1 MAKIAAVLGLGA
13 VGSTI
18 AAKLI
23 ESGWEVR
30 SADTREKPEREFDFI
45 DGSSRRHYA
54 IPALADPKKA
64 DILII
69 TLKAFATGK
78 AVRPL
83 RNRFRPSMPVMLL
96 ENGMGQ
102 DAAVMDVFRV
112 NPFYIGVTAL
122 GAVKDGNTVT
132 LNADGK
138 AVYGP
143 RSVNAG
149 GIGKI
154 KDLPDSVFCFEEN
167 PVPAVLRK
175 LAANTVINPLTAVLD
190 EKNGII
196 LEKAELVRRLTDE
209 ISRVLA
215 PLGLGETP
223 DSLYKAV
230 MGIAEKTRENSSSMR
245 EDVRHG
251 RPTENDFILGFVI
264 KTAERFGMDVPEL
277 KRLEAEFLRKAGNA
291 A

>member
-13 VGSTI
+13 VGSAI

-23 ESGWEVR
+23 ENGWDVR
-30 SADTREKPEREFDFI
+30 SADTRENPEREFDFI
-45 DGSSRRHYA
+45 DGSTRKHYA
-54 IPALADPKKA
+54 IPALGDPKKA

-83 RNRFRPSMPVMLL
+83 RNRFRPSMPVILL

-102 DAAVMDVFRV
+102 DTAVMDVFRV
-112 NPFYIGVTAL
+112 NPFYLGVTAL
-122 GAVKDGNTVT
+122 GAVKDGTTVT
-132 LNADGK
+132 LNADAK

-154 KDLPDSVFCFEEN
+154 KDLPESVFFFEEN

-190 EKNGII
+190 DKNGII

-215 PLGLGETP
+215 PLGLRETP
-223 DSLYKAV
+223 DSLYEAV
-230 MGIAEKTRENSSSMR
+230 MGIAGRTRENSSSMR

-277 KRLEAEFLRKAGNA
+277 KRLEEEFLRKAGNA
-291 A
+291 E

>member
-1 MAKIAAVLGLGA
+1 MAKLAAVLGLGA

-23 ESGWEVR
+23 ENGWDVR
-30 SADTREKPEREFDFI
+30 SADTRENPEREFDFI
-45 DGSSRRHYA
+45 EGSSRKHYA

-102 DAAVMDVFRV
+102 DAAVMDV
-112 NPFYIGVTAL
+112 TAL

-154 KDLPDSVFCFEEN
+154 KDLPESVFCFEEN

-223 DSLYKAV
+223 DSLYEAV
-230 MGIAEKTRENSSSMR
+230 MGIAERTRENSSSMR

>member
-83 RNRFRPSMPVMLL
+83 RNRFRPQCPSCSSRTAWGRTLL
-96 ENGMGQ
+96 LWTFSASIPSTSE
-102 DAAVMDVFRV
+102 
-112 NPFYIGVTAL
+112 
-122 GAVKDGNTVT
+122 
-132 LNADGK
+132 
-138 AVYGP
+138 
-143 RSVNAG
+143 
-149 GIGKI
+149 
-154 KDLPDSVFCFEEN
+154 
-167 PVPAVLRK
+167 
-175 LAANTVINPLTAVLD
+175 
-190 EKNGII
+190 
-196 LEKAELVRRLTDE
+196 
-209 ISRVLA
+209 
-215 PLGLGETP
+215 
-223 DSLYKAV
+223 
-230 MGIAEKTRENSSSMR
+230 
-245 EDVRHG
+245 
-251 RPTENDFILGFVI
+251 
-264 KTAERFGMDVPEL
+264 
-277 KRLEAEFLRKAGNA
+277 
-291 A
+291 

>member
-1 MAKIAAVLGLGA
+1 
-13 VGSTI
+13 
-18 AAKLI
+18 
-23 ESGWEVR
+23 
-30 SADTREKPEREFDFI
+30 
-45 DGSSRRHYA
+45 
-54 IPALADPKKA
+54 
-64 DILII
+64 
-69 TLKAFATGK
+69 
-78 AVRPL
+78 
-83 RNRFRPSMPVMLL
+83 MLL

-112 NPFYIGVTAL
+112 NPFYLGVTAL
-122 GAVKDGNTVT
+122 GTVKDGTTVT

-149 GIGKI
+149 GIGRI
-154 KDLPDSVFCFEEN
+154 KDLPESVFSFEEN

>member
-13 VGSTI
+13 VGSAI

-23 ESGWEVR
+23 ENGWDVR
-30 SADTREKPEREFDFI
+30 SADTRENPEREFDFI
-45 DGSSRRHYA
+45 DGSTRKHYA
-54 IPALADPKKA
+54 IPALGDPKKA

-102 DAAVMDVFRV
+102 DAAVMDVFCV
-112 NPFYIGVTAL
+112 NPFYLGVTAL

>member
-112 NPFYIGVTAL
+112 NPFYLGVTAL
-122 GAVKDGNTVT
+122 GAVKDGTRSEERRV
-132 LNADGK
+132 GK
-138 AVYGP
+138 EC
-143 RSVNAG
+143 RSRWS
-149 GIGKI
+149 
-154 KDLPDSVFCFEEN
+154 P
-167 PVPAVLRK
+167 
-175 LAANTVINPLTAVLD
+175 
-190 EKNGII
+190 
-196 LEKAELVRRLTDE
+196 
-209 ISRVLA
+209 
-215 PLGLGETP
+215 
-223 DSLYKAV
+223 Y
-230 MGIAEKTRENSSSMR
+230 
-245 EDVRHG
+245 H
-251 RPTENDFILGFVI
+251 
-264 KTAERFGMDVPEL
+264 
-277 KRLEAEFLRKAGNA
+277 
-291 A
+291 

>member
-1 MAKIAAVLGLGA
+1 MATFAAVLGLGA
-13 VGSTI
+13 VGSAI

-23 ESGWEVR
+23 ENGWDVR
-30 SADTREKPEREFDFI
+30 SADTRENPEREFDFI
-45 DGSSRRHYA
+45 DGSKRKHYA
-54 IPALADPKKA
+54 IPALGDPKKA

-83 RNRFRPSMPVMLL
+83 RNRFRPSMPVILL

-102 DAAVMDVFRV
+102 DAAGMDVFRV
-112 NPFYIGVTAL
+112 NPFYLGVTAL
-122 GAVKDGNTVT
+122 GAVKDGTTVT
-132 LNADGK
+132 LNADAK

-154 KDLPDSVFCFEEN
+154 KDLPESVFFFEEN

-190 EKNGII
+190 DKNGII

-215 PLGLGETP
+215 PLGLRETP
-223 DSLYKAV
+223 DSLYEAV
-230 MGIAEKTRENSSSMR
+230 MGIAGRTRENSSSMR

>member
-1 MAKIAAVLGLGA
+1 MAKLAAVLGLGA

-23 ESGWEVR
+23 ENGWDVR
-30 SADTREKPEREFDFI
+30 SADTRENPEREFDFI
-45 DGSSRRHYA
+45 EGSSRKHYA

-112 NPFYIGVTAL
+112 NPFYLGVTAL

-154 KDLPDSVFCFEEN
+154 KDLPESVFCFEEN

-175 LAANTVINPLTAVLD
+175 LAANTVINPLTAVL
-190 EKNGII
+190 
-196 LEKAELVRRLTDE
+196 LVRRLTDE

-223 DSLYKAV
+223 DSLYEAV
-230 MGIAEKTRENSSSMR
+230 MGIAERTRENSSSMR

>member
-1 MAKIAAVLGLGA
+1 MAKLAAVLGLGA

-23 ESGWEVR
+23 GNGWEVC
-30 SADTREKPEREFDFI
+30 SADTRENPEREFDFI
-45 DGSSRRHYA
+45 EGSSRKHYA

-112 NPFYIGVTAL
+112 KPFDLGVTAL

-154 KDLPDSVFCFEEN
+154 KDLPESVFCFEEN

>member
-1 MAKIAAVLGLGA
+1 MSKIAAVLGLGA
-13 VGSTI
+13 VGSAI

-23 ESGWEVR
+23 ENGWDVR
-30 SADTREKPEREFDFI
+30 SADTRENPEREFDFI
-45 DGSSRRHYA
+45 DGSTRKHYA
-54 IPALADPKKA
+54 IPALGDPKKA

-83 RNRFRPSMPVMLL
+83 RNRFRPSMPVILL

-102 DAAVMDVFRV
+102 DTAVMDVFRV
-112 NPFYIGVTAL
+112 NPFYLGVTAL
-122 GAVKDGNTVT
+122 GAVKDGTTVT
-132 LNADGK
+132 LNADAK

-154 KDLPDSVFCFEEN
+154 KDLPESVFFFEEN

-190 EKNGII
+190 DKNGII

-215 PLGLGETP
+215 PLGLRETP
-223 DSLYKAV
+223 DSLYEAV
-230 MGIAEKTRENSSSMR
+230 MGIAGRTRENSSSMR

-277 KRLEAEFLRKAGNA
+277 KRLEEEFLRKAGNA
-291 A
+291 E

>member
-1 MAKIAAVLGLGA
+1 MAKLAAVLGLGA

-23 ESGWEVR
+23 GNGWEVC
-30 SADTREKPEREFDFI
+30 SADTRENPEREFDFI
-45 DGSSRRHYA
+45 EGSSRKHYA

-112 NPFYIGVTAL
+112 NPFYLGVTAL

-154 KDLPDSVFCFEEN
+154 KDLPESVFCFEEN

-215 PLGLGETP
+215 PLGLGETASAWTSR
-223 DSLYKAV
+223 SLR
-230 MGIAEKTRENSSSMR
+230 GSRRNSSERPEMR
-245 EDVRHG
+245 R
-251 RPTENDFILGFVI
+251 NSDFSPAHAV
-264 KTAERFGMDVPEL
+264 
-277 KRLEAEFLRKAGNA
+277 
-291 A
+291 

>member
-23 ESGWEVR
+23 ESGWDVR
-30 SADTREKPEREFDFI
+30 SADTRENPEREFDFI
-45 DGSSRRHYA
+45 DGSSRKHYA
-54 IPALADPKKA
+54 IPAL
-64 DILII
+64 
-69 TLKAFATGK
+69 
-78 AVRPL
+78 VRPL
-83 RNRFRPSMPVMLL
+83 RNRFRPSMPVILL

-112 NPFYIGVTAL
+112 NPFYLGVTAL
-122 GAVKDGNTVT
+122 GAVKDGTTVT

-154 KDLPDSVFCFEEN
+154 KELPESVFAFEEN
-167 PVPAVLRK
+167 PVPPVLRK

-190 EKNGII
+190 DKNGII
-196 LEKAELVRRLTDE
+196 LGKPDLVRRLTGE
-209 ISRVLA
+209 ICRVLA
-215 PLGLGETP
+215 PLGLRETP
-223 DSLYKAV
+223 DSLYQAV

-251 RPTENDFILGFVI
+251 RPTENDYILGFVI

-277 KRLEAEFLRKAGNA
+277 RKLESEFLKKAGNEA
-291 A
+291 Q